1 MPIHGITATYQPFS
15 FQERLAPL
23 QMMKEEYD
31 KVNESLALYDEQANQ
46 YYQFLD
52 DNSKAIVDQYKNTL
66 SRVAG
71 DMASSGLKAVNRNTL
86 NSLRRVYANDI
97 LPIQQAAQTAG
108 TMYAQIRE
116 MQMKDPT
123 LIVQSIPTVSEL
135 RQNPM
140 ASPSLV
146 SGVKL
151 QADGADAAMQ
161 LQGVSYDQIARY
173 LNGDTSAIPELSTA
187 AQRIAD
193 NYGVSS
199 NQAMGYIVN
208 GIMNGLGTRAT
219 QIDITKQK
227 ADIEFDKQMRLARYN
242 QGAQTA
248 RQNAQIA
255 ASREAR
261 NAEMLLR
268 GYVPDGKGGYVF
280 DENAALNTQA
290 SAMATAKPSSRTG
303 QSSGRT
309 TTQYQN
315 RTRGIIKYDGN
326 GQVTESGNNVSLAGG
341 TQIADITKATTE
353 EKVAALRH
361 AGIPIGNAQA
371 TDASGNFSGT
381 YNKEA
386 IDALIN
392 EYIDELSAYRF
403 YSSKDRRGRLKSFW
417 GAGTDVK
424 RDVDGTSS
432 SGYYNPSASM
442 SSSENEIPE
451 EDQ

>member
-123 LIVQSIPTVSEL
+123 LMVQSIPTVSEL

-140 ASPSLV
+140 ARPSIV
-146 SGVKL
+146 SGTQLMKE
-151 QADGADAAMQ
+151 GATAALTLPNVTYEQ
-161 LQGVSYDQIARY
+161 LSRY
-173 LNGDTSAIPELSTA
+173 LNGDTSAIPDLQNSV
-187 AQRIAD
+187 QQIATS
-193 NYGVSS
+193 YGVT
-199 NQAMGYIVN
+199 NEQALQYIQR
-208 GIMNGLGTRAT
+208 GIISGLGERST
-219 QIDITKQK
+219 QLDMARQK

-280 DENAALNTQA
+280 DENAAVNAQA
-290 SAMATAKPSSRTG
+290 SAVATAKPSSRTN
-303 QSSGRT
+303 QSSSRT

-326 GQVTESGNNVSLAGG
+326 GQVIESGNNVSLAGG

-361 AGIPIGNAQA
+361 ANIPIGNAQA

-386 IDALIN
+386 IDALVD

-403 YSSKDRRGRLKSFW
+403 YSTKGRNGRLKNFW
-417 GAGTDVK
+417 GAGTDVR

>member
-66 SRVAG
+66 SKVAG

-123 LIVQSIPTVSEL
+123 LMVQSVPTVSEL

-140 ASPSLV
+140 AVPSLV
-146 SGVKL
+146 SGAKL

-161 LQGVSYDQIARY
+161 LRGVDYDQIARY
-173 LNGDTSAIPELSTA
+173 LSGDTSAIPKLNAA

-199 NQAMGYIVN
+199 DQAMGYIVN

-219 QIDITKQK
+219 QLDITKQK

-242 QGAQTA
+242 QGAQSA

-261 NAEMLLR
+261 NANMLLR

-280 DENAALNTQA
+280 DENAAANARLLTEATTKSSKSA
-290 SAMATAKPSSRTG
+290 ST
-303 QSSGRT
+303 SGRSS
-309 TTQYQN
+309 TQYMN
-315 RTRGIIKYDGN
+315 RTKGVVGYKGDGKLN
-326 GQVTESGNNVSLAGG
+326 GVTSLP
-341 TQIADITKATTE
+341 TDVNPINDITKATKQ
-353 EKVAALRH
+353 EKILALKH
-361 AGIPIGNAQA
+361 ANIPIENYKMAGKNDYTDDDINA
-371 TDASGNFSGT
+371 
-381 YNKEA
+381 A
-386 IDALIN
+386 ILNNLDILN
-392 EYIDELSAYRF
+392 AYRF
-403 YSSKDRRGRLKSFW
+403 YSTKNKKGEVTAFYGNDTNVARE
-417 GAGTDVK
+417 
-424 RDVDGTSS
+424 VDY
-432 SGYYNPSASM
+432 GYSPAELGDYYTPSYGSAD
-442 SSSENEIPE
+442 NEYVE
-451 EDQ
+451 